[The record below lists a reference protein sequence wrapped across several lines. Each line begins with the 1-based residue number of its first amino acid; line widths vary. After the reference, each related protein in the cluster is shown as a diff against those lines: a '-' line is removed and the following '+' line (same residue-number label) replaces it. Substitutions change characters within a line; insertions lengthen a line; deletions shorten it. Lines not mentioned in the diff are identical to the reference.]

1 MDVRNPDGIWI
12 NSQLFR
18 EDALHFQKYGHYCSD
33 PWGSPAWYEYWTDR
47 RNRIING
54 YTVGGVKITGDHYFY
69 LNFCPIMK
77 TEDTTVRRSK
87 KIREFPDFWDWDYE
101 YFWCREIAYKGI
113 VEPLELEEEWENYTT
128 LHADTKEQ
136 TLELKKYLERLQLE
150 VKIESDYLTGGW
162 NLIVGK
168 SRRKGYS
175 FKNAAIGVKNYIT
188 IPESL
193 TIYGAYEKKYLT
205 GSKAIFPMV
214 LSYVNFINDNTA
226 WVMPSDYIN
235 TKEQRRASYK
245 EYKNGSEVE
254 KGFKS
259 ELTIATFKDN
269 KDAIRGKDAK
279 DVYFEESGAF
289 GTPGLLKGSYAASE
303 DCVKDGEIKTGMIT
317 IFGTSGDMEGGTAD
331 YAEMFSNPK
340 RFSLLPV
347 ENIWEDD
354 IKLKGYVGFFHPVNA
369 KMPGFIDAQGNSDFK
384 GAKDMILSQRQVLI
398 DSGAT
403 TMDIQQKMQEK
414 PLNPTEAFSYTN
426 INIFPALELKRQKDI
441 VVANN
446 WQNLKGQPVI
456 MYRDPETNKVVS
468 EPDLKNKL
476 EPITSIDH
484 VGSLSGCPVIY
495 EYPVNNAPRGLYKI
509 GYDPVRQDQGTSLA
523 AIIVYKGTMPGEYT
537 SECIVAEYIGRKETP
552 DDVHLIAELFAEL
565 YNTQVMYENEV
576 PDVKTYFQRRKLLH
590 LLALQPDAVIS
601 KSVKN
606 SKVSRVFGCHMT
618 EQLKDSGARYIKQWL
633 TEVQDFDEHGN
644 PVTSISRIY
653 SLRLLEELLT
663 WNKKG
668 NFDLV
673 SALIM
678 CMFQVQEQI
687 LGKEYNDVV
696 ENKSAKKLLQM
707 AQRKKLTY

>member
-1 MDVRNPDGIWI
+1 
-12 NSQLFR
+12 
-18 EDALHFQKYGHYCSD
+18 
-33 PWGSPAWYEYWTDR
+33 
-47 RNRIING
+47 
-54 YTVGGVKITGDHYFY
+54 
-69 LNFCPIMK
+69 
-77 TEDTTVRRSK
+77 
-87 KIREFPDFWDWDYE
+87 
-101 YFWCREIAYKGI
+101 
-113 VEPLELEEEWENYTT
+113 
-128 LHADTKEQ
+128 
-136 TLELKKYLERLQLE
+136 
-150 VKIESDYLTGGW
+150 
-162 NLIVGK
+162 
-168 SRRKGYS
+168 
-175 FKNAAIGVKNYIT
+175 
-188 IPESL
+188 
-193 TIYGAYEKKYLT
+193 
-205 GSKAIFPMV
+205 
-214 LSYVNFINDNTA
+214 
-226 WVMPSDYIN
+226 
-235 TKEQRRASYK
+235 
-245 EYKNGSEVE
+245 
-254 KGFKS
+254 
-259 ELTIATFKDN
+259 
-269 KDAIRGKDAK
+269 
-279 DVYFEESGAF
+279 
-289 GTPGLLKGSYAASE
+289 
-303 DCVKDGEIKTGMIT
+303 
-317 IFGTSGDMEGGTAD
+317 MEGGTAD

-369 KMPGFIDAQGNSDFK
+369 NLPGFIDAQGNSDFK

-707 AQRKKLTY
+707 SQRKKLTY